1 MCGSP
6 QTIQKIETIVSTVQ
20 ARVLWPK
27 QIYFK
32 GVTMKTKLITLAVLA
47 LGQGAISAQTLGAG
61 SQMQQIPPVP
71 AQQRAFPEVRIERGS
86 EPAVPL
92 AQGAAIQVN
101 SLHLTG
107 QTQYS
112 ESTLLAVTGFT
123 PGSQLTLVQ
132 LRAMAAKISAFYNQN
147 GFFVAQAYLPAQDI
161 KAGAV
166 TIAVIEGRYGKVTL
180 NNQSKLSNG
189 LANGLLGGIN
199 SGDTVASA
207 PLEERLLLLSDVHG
221 VNVKSTLSPGAA
233 VGTSDLLVD
242 VTPGKTIDGSIDA
255 DNAGNYYTGA
265 NRLGATV
272 NLNNLAGRG
281 DVASLRVLTSGPGLN
296 YARGSYQMQF
306 GRATAGVAYS
316 ALRYEL
322 GQEFEPLQAHGTSK
336 IASIYGSYP
345 LIRSRNN
352 SLYAR
357 LDYDHKTMQ
366 DRVDAN
372 SPPSVTDK
380 TANVLTATLYGDR
393 RDTLGG
399 GGLTNYSLALSA
411 GDVQSAPVAPTDG
424 SFNKVGFGLSRLQ
437 HLSGPFSLYAGVK
450 GQLASKRLDSSE
462 QMALGGMYGVRAY
475 PEGEAFGDQGYVL
488 NLEARMLLPKFS
500 PAMPGQMQLIGF
512 VDAGTVRINNDASG
526 AGQSRRTLSAAG
538 VGLTWAENNNFL
550 VRAYYARKLGDDV
563 ATSAPDKSGRFWLQL
578 VKYF

>member
-1 MCGSP
+1 
-6 QTIQKIETIVSTVQ
+6 
-20 ARVLWPK
+20 
-27 QIYFK
+27 
-32 GVTMKTKLITLAVLA
+32 MKTKLITLAIFA
-47 LGQGAISAQTLGAG
+47 LGQGAINAQSLGAG

-71 AQQRAFPEVRIERGS
+71 APPQAFPEVRIDRGS
-86 EPAVPL
+86 APAATLP
-92 AQGAAIQVN
+92 QGTAIQVN
-101 SLHLTG
+101 SLRLTG

-112 ESTLLAVTGFT
+112 EATLLAVTGFT
-123 PGSQLTLVQ
+123 PGSQLNLTE
-132 LRAMAAKISAFYNQN
+132 LRGMAAKISAFYNQN

-180 NNQSKLSNG
+180 NNQSKLSTG
-189 LANGLLGGIN
+189 LANGPMGGLN
-199 SGDTVASA
+199 SGDLVATA
-207 PLEERLLLLSDVHG
+207 PLEERLLLLSDIRG

-242 VTPGKTIDGSIDA
+242 VTPGKTIDGEIDA
-255 DNAGNYYTGA
+255 DNAGNYYTGE

-272 NLNNLAGRG
+272 NLNNLAGLG
-281 DVASLRVLTSGPGLN
+281 DVASLRVMTSGPGLN
-296 YARGSYQMQF
+296 YARGSYQVQL

-322 GQEFEPLQAHGTSK
+322 GHGYESLQANGTSK
-336 IASIYGSYP
+336 IASIYGIYP
-345 LIRSRNN
+345 LIRSRNDN
-352 SLYAR
+352 LYAR

-372 SPPSVTDK
+372 SPPTVTDK
-380 TANVLTATLYGDR
+380 KAKVLTATLYGDR
-393 RDTLGG
+393 RDSLGG
-399 GGLTNYSLALSA
+399 GGVTNYSLAWSA
-411 GDVQSAPVAPTDG
+411 GDVQSTPAPSTTPSTDG
-424 SFNKVGFGLSRLQ
+424 SFNKLGFNLSRLQ
-437 HLSGPFSLYAGVK
+437 QLSGPLSLYAGVK
-450 GQLASKRLDSSE
+450 GQLVSRHLDSSE
-462 QMALGGMYGVRAY
+462 QMELGGMYGVRAY

-500 PAMPGQMQLIGF
+500 PDMPGQMQLIGF
-512 VDAGTVRINNDASG
+512 VDTGTISTNKDAWG
-526 AGQSRRTLSAAG
+526 AGQNARTLSAAG

-550 VRAYYARKLGDDV
+550 VRAYYARKLGDEV